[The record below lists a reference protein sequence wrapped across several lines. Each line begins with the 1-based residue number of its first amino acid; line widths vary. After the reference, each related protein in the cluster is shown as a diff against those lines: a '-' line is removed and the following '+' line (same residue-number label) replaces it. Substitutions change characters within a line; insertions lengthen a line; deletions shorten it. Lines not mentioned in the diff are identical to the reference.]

1 MTAEFGPV
9 KTALYDALRGIPAL
23 NVYRD
28 PPDQILIPAAVI
40 RPSPAGFITNAT
52 MDGANDYAFSVLLL
66 TGAADD
72 YHAKQALD
80 DYLDEGSPSSIVTTV
95 QDSAALQ
102 AVADDVTVTPSNE
115 WGYHEI
121 TGVLYYGS
129 PFNVEISA

>member
-1 MTAEFGPV
+1 MTAEFGDV
-9 KTALYDALRGIPAL
+9 KTALAAALRGNALL

-28 PPDQILIPAAVI
+28 PPDQILVPAAVI

-52 MDGANDYAFSVLLL
+52 MDGANDYIFSVLVL

-72 YHAKQALD
+72 HYAKQALD
-80 DYLDEGSPSSIVTTV
+80 AYLDEGDPSSIVTTL
-95 QDSAALQ
+95 QDDPGLQ

-129 PFNVEISA
+129 PFTVEISA